1 MNALAI
7 RTIVRKEWAELYKNT
22 LVLLTVALL
31 PLFFAVLPLA
41 ILWSTNS
48 MADSSALGPGTV
60 PSQMKPLC
68 GDLSG
73 GACTQVMIA
82 SQFMI
87 LFMMIPLIIP
97 ATIVPYSIVGEKTQR
112 TLEPL
117 LATPVSTSDLLLAKN
132 LATII
137 PALLATWLAFAVYT
151 IGVRLIVTDPGVL
164 ARLFEARWFLAVFVV
179 GPFLAL
185 FANAISIM
193 VSARANDPR
202 VAQQITS
209 LVIFPVLLI
218 FLGQIAGWIYFSS
231 TFVLVMAVVVAVLD
245 VILSLLAVRV
255 FDREAILT
263 RWS

>member
-60 PSQMKPLC
+60 PSQMGPLC

-73 GACTQVMIA
+73 GACT
-82 SQFMI
+82 QFMI

-137 PALLATWLAFAVYT
+137 PALLATWLAFAVYA
-151 IGVRLIVTDPGVL
+151 IGVRLIITDPGVL

-185 FANAISIM
+185 FANVISIM

-209 LVIFPVLLI
+209 LVVFPVLLI

-245 VILSLLAVRV
+245 VIISLLAVRV